1 MQAEQQDGTRVA
13 DSPLSLPSASP
24 SPLSL
29 DSLRGLRQAPV
40 LDPDQRGS
48 LRAELAQRLAG
59 CAWFTVGVMAADRET
74 AVSCLRQLEQSQGWP
89 ALEEDS
95 SQELDPEGGPV
106 FLKGNQ
112 RNGLFRVRVESGVAE
127 GLLITGHN
135 PDNPAAEDTWGPL
148 PLDLFR

>member
-1 MQAEQQDGTRVA
+1 MA
-13 DSPLSLPSASP
+13 
-24 SPLSL
+24 L
-29 DSLRGLRQAPV
+29 DSLRGLRQAPL

-48 LRAELAQRLAG
+48 LRSELTERLAG
-59 CAWFTVGVMAADRET
+59 CAWFTIGVMATDREA
-74 AVSCLRQLEQSQGWP
+74 AVTCLRQLERSQGWP
-89 ALEEDS
+89 ALEEAPE
-95 SQELDPEGGPV
+95 QELGPGSGPV

-112 RNGLFRVRVESGVAE
+112 RNGLFRVRVENGVGE